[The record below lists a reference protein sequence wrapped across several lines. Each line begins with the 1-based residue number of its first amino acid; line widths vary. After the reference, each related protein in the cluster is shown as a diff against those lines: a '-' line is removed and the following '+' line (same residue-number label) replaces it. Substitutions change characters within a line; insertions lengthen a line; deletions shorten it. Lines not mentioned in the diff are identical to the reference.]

1 MYNIVVNPI
10 IKSSLYPTPV
20 SYDDLA
26 KIIEALPIEKR
37 VVAYEFVML
46 TSNLCNKL
54 VEDEILSK
62 EIFCE

>member
-1 MYNIVVNPI
+1 MYNVVVNPI

-26 KIIEALPIEKR
+26 KIIEKLPLEQR
-37 VVAYEFVML
+37 VVAYEYVML

-54 VEDEILSK
+54 VQDEILSK
-62 EIFCE
+62 EIFC